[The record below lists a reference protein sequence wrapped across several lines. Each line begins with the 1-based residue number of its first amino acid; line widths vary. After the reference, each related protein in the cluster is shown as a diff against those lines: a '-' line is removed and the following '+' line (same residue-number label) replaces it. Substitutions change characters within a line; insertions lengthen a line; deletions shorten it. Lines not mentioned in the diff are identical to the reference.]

1 MPRFGVHMISVLTV
15 CLGNICRSP
24 MAQVVLRHHAHLE
37 VGLPAMHVESAG
49 THVGMTGQRSDPRA
63 RAALTRRGYDPGQD
77 RARRVVESDFDR
89 FNLILAM
96 DKQNL
101 QNLQALCPTPHQ
113 YKLRLF
119 LDYAT
124 EIDEEEVPDPYYGS
138 AQGFERVLDL
148 CEAGA
153 KGLISKLQQSGRLG

>member
-1 MPRFGVHMISVLTV
+1 MIHVLTV

-24 MAQVVLRHHAHLE
+24 MAQMVLRHHANLDA
-37 VGLPAMHVESAG
+37 GLRGLHVESAG
-49 THVGMTGQRSDPRA
+49 TYAGMAGQRSDPRA
-63 RAALTRRGYDPGQD
+63 RAALARRGYDPGQD
-77 RARRVVESDFDR
+77 RARRIVDGDFER

-101 QNLQALCPTPHQ
+101 QSLQALCPASHQ
-113 YKLRLF
+113 HKLHLF

-124 EIDEEEVPDPYYGS
+124 EIEDEEVPDPYYGS

-153 KGLISKLQQSGRLG
+153 MGLISTLRQERGLR

>member
-1 MPRFGVHMISVLTV
+1 MIHVLTI

-24 MAQVVLRHHAHLE
+24 MAQAVLRRHATLE
-37 VGLPAMHVESAG
+37 AGLPGLHVESAG
-49 THVGMTGQRSDPRA
+49 TYAGMAGQRIDPRA
-63 RAALTRRGYDPGQD
+63 RAALVRRGYDAGQD
-77 RARRVVESDFDR
+77 RARRIVDSDFER

-101 QNLQALCPTPHQ
+101 ESLHALCPAPHQ
-113 YKLRLF
+113 HKLRLF
-119 LDYAT
+119 LDYAI
-124 EIDEEEVPDPYYGS
+124 EIEDKEVPDPYYGS

-153 KGLISKLQQSGRLG
+153 RGLISTLRQRRAPD